1 MKEKQKKILTP
12 GGYKKLKEEYEEL
25 TQEKRK
31 EIAEKIREAREQG
44 DLSEN
49 AAYKAAKEEQVFV
62 ERRIDE
68 LETVLRQAKVVERS
82 NDACGKV
89 DLGCKVQVYLEG
101 QNHEFFI
108 VGAEEANPTEGK
120 ISYESPL
127 GQALMGKAPGE
138 RVEVETPGGRITYIV
153 KGIE

>member
-1 MKEKQKKILTP
+1 MNKEQKKILTP
-12 GGYKKLKEEYEEL
+12 EGYNNLKEEHEEL
-25 TQEKRK
+25 TQKRRK

-49 AAYKAAKEEQVFV
+49 AAYKAAKEEQMFV

-68 LETVLRQAKVVERS
+68 LEAILRQAKVVERGE
-82 NDACGKV
+82 ACDKV
-89 DLGCKVQVYLEG
+89 DLGCKVRVHLEG
-101 QNHEFFI
+101 QVHEFFI
-108 VGAEEANPTEGK
+108 VGAEEADPVEGK

-127 GQALMGKAPGE
+127 GQALMGRTPGE
-138 RVEVETPGGRITYIV
+138 RVEVETPGGNIVYVV